1 MPDQYVLLTEDER
14 DDVVVEFHAAQE
26 RDLFCHRLNHERY
39 AAMLATL
46 KEGDFRDR
54 IVTLAAETD
63 ARIKEVE
70 AIIAATLDQLPS
82 GERRQAAADR
92 LAAKKAA
99 PLP

>member
-14 DDVVVEFHAAQE
+14 DDVVVEFYAAQE
-26 RDLFCHRLNHERY
+26 RDLFCHRLNRNRY

-46 KEGDFRDR
+46 KESDFRDR
-54 IVTLAAETD
+54 VVKLAAETD

-70 AIIAATLDQLPS
+70 AIIAATLSQLPS
-82 GERRQAAADR
+82 GERLQAAADR
-92 LAAKKAA
+92 IVAKRAA